1 MKVNNEPKPAQWGIT
16 NETLLKTLQYKQKQK
31 EKRKKQ

>member
-16 NETLLKTLQYKQKQK
+16 NETLLKTLQYK
-31 EKRKKQ
+31 